1 MSSVRVAMGVE
12 YDGTDFHG
20 WQAQRS
26 GVRSVQS
33 CIEAAI
39 GAVADHPVTVHCAGR
54 TDAGVHAFEQV
65 IHFESGANRNERAWV
80 LGTNVN
86 LPTDRCVRWAAP
98 VEETFHARFS
108 AVARHYR
115 YRILRAAPVPRW
127 SAIARCGFTKRWNP
141 ERVNAASALVG
152 EHDFSSFRAVACQA
166 KSPIRT
172 LYYLDRAPRGR
183 RDRSLLGQRQWLPA
197 PHGTQHRRVL
207 IAIGRGDAP
216 VERTQSCSRCAT
228 AGSAGSR
235 HRPRGCISCA
245 PTIQPPSGYP
255 KATTPIPQVKL
266 PYQDF
271 PSQHGVAL
279 DSGQRPARKV

>member
-1 MSSVRVAMGVE
+1 MAIGVE

-39 GAVADHPVTVHCAGR
+39 GAIADHPVTVHCAGR

-65 IHFESGANRNERAWV
+65 IHFESGANRDERAWV

-86 LPTDRCVRWAAP
+86 LPTDCCVRWAAP

-115 YRILRAAPVPRW
+115 YRILARRTRSALERNRAVWIHRALDL
-127 SAIARCGFTKRWNP
+127 
-141 ERVNAASALVG
+141 ERIKFAASALVG

-172 LYYLDRAPRGR
+172 LYYLTVRREADVIEALGR
-183 RDRSLLGQRQWLPA
+183 RQWLPA
-197 PHGTQHRRVL
+197 PHG
-207 IAIGRGDAP
+207 
-216 VERTQSCSRCAT
+216 AT
-228 AGSAGSR
+228 S
-235 HRPRGCISCA
+235 PGC
-245 PTIQPPSGYP
+245 
-255 KATTPIPQVKL
+255 
-266 PYQDF
+266 
-271 PSQHGVAL
+271 
-279 DSGQRPARKV
+279 